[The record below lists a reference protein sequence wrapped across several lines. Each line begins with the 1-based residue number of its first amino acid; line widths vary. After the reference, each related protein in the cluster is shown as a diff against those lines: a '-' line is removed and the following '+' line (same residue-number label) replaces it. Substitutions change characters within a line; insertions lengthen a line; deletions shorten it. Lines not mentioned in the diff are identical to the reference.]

1 MIYYIENEKPF
12 PMDSLSYLPVSAKN
26 RDILTNFF
34 LNIADRTE
42 KSGSAVIGRAGS
54 WFIVRLSDN
63 QYMVPSR

>member
-1 MIYYIENEKPF
+1 MNFAAIG
-12 PMDSLSYLPVSAKN
+12 KN

-54 WFIVRLSDN
+54 WFIVRLSDSP
-63 QYMVPSR
+63 YMELSW

>member
-1 MIYYIENEKPF
+1 MIHSTRRLVEIAAIGK
-12 PMDSLSYLPVSAKN
+12 K

-54 WFIVRLSDN
+54 WFIVRLSDSP
-63 QYMVPSR
+63 YMELSW